1 MKTKKLSFD
10 ERDNIINW
18 IILWEIKFDND
29 TDRRSLMYTIFD
41 QLKWNSMDD
50 MINVNNIYKLHKN
63 WEWKEKMIESLI

>member
-29 TDRRSLMYTIFD
+29 TDRRSLMHTIFD

>member
-18 IILWEIKFDND
+18 ILLWEIKFDND